1 MMRKIHLIAA
11 SLIGLTLPVLSPAPT
26 HAIPGSGAFAPA
38 AHTAF
43 VPVADL
49 NVVPV
54 ERRRWRYGHR
64 RLARAWRPSRP
75 YYAPYADYPA
85 YRYGGYAAC
94 DCREAYAVYPTY
106 DRPYSYSYLG
116 RYYYQDERRFYL
128 PGFNSAP
135 ASYYYW

>member
-26 HAIPGSGAFAPA
+26 HAIPGSGPYAPVA
-38 AHTAF
+38 DIAF
-43 VPVADL
+43 VPVAEL
-49 NVVPV
+49 SVVPV
-54 ERRRWRYGHR
+54 ERQRWRYSHR
-64 RLARAWRPSRP
+64 RSAHVSRPSRP

-85 YRYGGYAAC
+85 YRYGGYVAC
-94 DCREAYAVYPTY
+94 DCREAYAVYPVY
-106 DRPYSYSYLG
+106 DRPYSYSHLG

-128 PGFNSAP
+128 PGFYSGP

>member
-26 HAIPGSGAFAPA
+26 HALPGSGAFAPA
-38 AHTAF
+38 VDTAL

-49 NVVPV
+49 GVVPT
-54 ERRRWRYGHR
+54 ERQRWRYGHR
-64 RLARAWRPSRP
+64 RSARVWRPSRP

-85 YRYGGYAAC
+85 YRYGGYVAYEC
-94 DCREAYAVYPTY
+94 CEVYAVYPAY
-106 DRPYSYSYLG
+106 ERPYSYSHMG
-116 RYYYQDERRFYL
+116 RYYYAEGPRYYL
-128 PGFNSAP
+128 PGFHGP